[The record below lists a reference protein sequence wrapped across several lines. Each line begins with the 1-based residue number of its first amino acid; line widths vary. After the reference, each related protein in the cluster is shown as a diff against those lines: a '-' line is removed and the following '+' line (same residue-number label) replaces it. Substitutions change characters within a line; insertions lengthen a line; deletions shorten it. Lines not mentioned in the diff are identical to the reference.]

1 MSDASLLGD
10 QFSFCARSF
19 DSKLTIILEVFIDL
33 GKVAC
38 PTSQKGK
45 IDATS
50 ETQKLLQSFDDPFS
64 FSRIPSP

>member
-33 GKVAC
+33 EGRL
-38 PTSQKGK
+38 PNQSKGK